1 VEWIQPMTAIPDILR
16 STFDEIQLG
25 IAHTSLKGRFVL
37 VNRWL
42 RQMLGYSE
50 DEFAQL
56 DFASISHPDEV
67 RQDLAARNQLI
78 AGVIRRYVREKRY
91 RRKDGT
97 FVWANLT
104 VSVHRDDK
112 GFPVHFI
119 SIIEDLTERKQIE
132 LQTRQAHKME
142 AIGRLAGGI
151 AHDFNNM
158 LTAIEGYADLAVQ
171 QLGDREPGVQRD
183 IEEIRAAGRSAASLT
198 RQLLAFSRRQLLQP
212 QIVDLNS
219 VLERTTGFV
228 ERLIGEHIDTIWK
241 LGAPLDRVCADPTQ
255 LEQVVLNLALNAR
268 DAMPDG
274 GTLTIET
281 ANAELDAAYVREHP
295 DSCAGPHVML
305 AITDSGLGMDAGVQE
320 RLFEPFYTTKEL
332 GQGTGLGLATVYGIV
347 KQSGGSIF
355 VDSEPGHGT
364 TFKIYLPSDER
375 SAEIVEMPPPTPVDL
390 HGTETIL
397 LVEDQLHVR
406 LVIRETLARHGYT
419 VIEACDGEEAL
430 ELAARHEGLDLL
442 LTDIVMPGISG
453 PVLAD
458 RLIRMQAHA
467 KVLYISGYTREGV
480 EQRGLLTADTAFFIQ
495 KPFTPE
501 LLLRK
506 LREVFDG

>member
-1 VEWIQPMTAIPDILR
+1 MTNIPDQLR

-42 RQMLGYSE
+42 CQMLGYSE
-50 DEFAQL
+50 DEFARL

-67 RQDLAARNQLI
+67 RQHLAARNQLI
-78 AGVIRRYVREKRY
+78 AGVIRRYSREKRY

-151 AHDFNNM
+151 AHDFNNL
-158 LTAIEGYADLAVQ
+158 LTAVEGYADLALE
-171 QLGDREPGVQRD
+171 QLGDREPGVQSD
-183 IEEIRAAGRSAASLT
+183 LEEIRAAGRSAASLT

-219 VLERTTGFV
+219 LLQQRAKFL
-228 ERLIGEHIDTIWK
+228 ERLIGEHIDVVWK
-241 LGAPLDRVCADPTQ
+241 LGAQLDRVCADPTQ

-281 ANAELDAAYVREHP
+281 GNAELDAGYVSEHP
-295 DSCAGPHVML
+295 GASPGPHVML
-305 AITDSGLGMDAGVQE
+305 AISDTGIGIDAGAQE
-320 RLFEPFYTTKEL
+320 HLFEPFYTTKEL
-332 GQGTGLGLATVYGIV
+332 GQGTGLGLATVDGIV

-355 VDSEPGHGT
+355 VSSEPGEGT
-364 TFKIYLPSDER
+364 TFKVYLPRDER
-375 SAEIVEMPPPTPVDL
+375 TVEILDTSTPPPADL
-390 HGTETIL
+390 QGTETVL
-397 LVEDQLHVR
+397 LVEDQSQVR
-406 LVIRETLARHGYT
+406 VVIRETLARHGYT
-419 VIEACDGEEAL
+419 VLEASDGEAAI
-430 ELAARHEGLDLL
+430 ELAARHDGPLHLL
-442 LTDIVMPGISG
+442 LTDIIMPGISG

-458 RLIRMQAHA
+458 RLLRMQPQAR
-467 KVLYISGYTREGV
+467 VLYMSGYTREGV
-480 EQRGLLTADTAFFIQ
+480 DQRCLLAADTTRFIQ

-501 LLLRK
+501 LLLRE
-506 LREVFDG
+506 LREALGGRKK